1 MFTGDVLL
9 PRGFGSLVCLQ
20 LQFSIWEINFPRIY
34 LAGLQLLSLVA
45 GSGEVNATVN
55 YRAPSRAFKLQK
67 TLSKREGLEA
77 EAAGMIVIQV
87 EEEEGARW

>member
-1 MFTGDVLL
+1 M
-9 PRGFGSLVCLQ
+9 
-20 LQFSIWEINFPRIY
+20 
-34 LAGLQLLSLVA
+34 A

-55 YRAPSRAFKLQK
+55 YRTPSRAFKLQE
-67 TLSKREGLEA
+67 TLTKREALEA